1 MKKIVICGS
10 KGKCGKEVYR
20 LLKQEGYQILDCVN
34 EHEQSLQEVIAK
46 HQSIDWVIDF
56 TNKEVAYKH
65 LLLCIQYHLPFICG
79 TTGFSNQELKYIQMA
94 CQKINLKGII
104 CSNFSLPMNILIKNF
119 SSLSQ
124 NFDHIKIIEQHHY
137 SKKDKP
143 SGTGKL
149 LKSLARCECEIV
161 SEDRMDEIIEYDI
174 QFESKYDKMKIVYE
188 VDHKQVY
195 AKGVLHYL
203 QHDDES
209 VFINLIQK

>member
-79 TTGFSNQELKYIQMA
+79 TTGFSNQELKYIQEA

-104 CSNFSLPMNILIKNF
+104 SNTEEFFGSNPALKELSAVKEGRLFYLENRLFNLKPNAKWGESYEKLANIL
-119 SSLSQ
+119 
-124 NFDHIKIIEQHHY
+124 
-137 SKKDKP
+137 
-143 SGTGKL
+143 SG
-149 LKSLARCECEIV
+149 EN
-161 SEDRMDEIIEYDI
+161 D
-174 QFESKYDKMKIVYE
+174 
-188 VDHKQVY
+188 
-195 AKGVLHYL
+195 
-203 QHDDES
+203 
-209 VFINLIQK
+209 

>member
-79 TTGFSNQELKYIQMA
+79 TTRIF
-94 CQKINLKGII
+94 
-104 CSNFSLPMNILIKNF
+104 
-119 SSLSQ
+119 
-124 NFDHIKIIEQHHY
+124 
-137 SKKDKP
+137 
-143 SGTGKL
+143 
-149 LKSLARCECEIV
+149 
-161 SEDRMDEIIEYDI
+161 
-174 QFESKYDKMKIVYE
+174 
-188 VDHKQVY
+188 
-195 AKGVLHYL
+195 
-203 QHDDES
+203 
-209 VFINLIQK
+209 